1 MKLGMTA
8 VQVRGISIWA
18 ALKIP
23 GVIMFAATLFCSK
36 LVAYVFLYWL
46 PYYLNAIPVGGKRLT
61 PQACLRQPAAH
72 YSADPFVAMTL
83 FSAQTY
89 PDQ

>member
-1 MKLGMTA
+1 MDKAA
-8 VQVRGISIWA
+8 VQARGISIWS
-18 ALKIP
+18 ALRIP

-61 PQACLRQPAAH
+61 PQASASPYCLE
-72 YSADPFVAMTL
+72 FC
-83 FSAQTY
+83 
-89 PDQ
+89 

>member
-1 MKLGMTA
+1 MRLMDKAA
-8 VQVRGISIWA
+8 VQARGISIWA
-18 ALKIP
+18 ALRIP

-61 PQACLRQPAAH
+61 PQARASP
-72 YSADPFVAMTL
+72 
-83 FSAQTY
+83 
-89 PDQ
+89 

>member
-1 MKLGMTA
+1 MRLMDKAA
-8 VQVRGISIWA
+8 VQARGISIWA
-18 ALKIP
+18 ALRIP

-61 PQACLRQPAAH
+61 PQACVLPQCSNSSWCARL
-72 YSADPFVAMTL
+72 S
-83 FSAQTY
+83 
-89 PDQ
+89 

>member
-1 MKLGMTA
+1 MRLMDKAA
-8 VQVRGISIWA
+8 VQARGISIWS
-18 ALKIP
+18 ALRIP

-61 PQACLRQPAAH
+61 PQASASPYCLE
-72 YSADPFVAMTL
+72 FC
-83 FSAQTY
+83 
-89 PDQ
+89 